1 MSWLDSNFTYKSG
14 DTPKYKVGDKAYRIR
29 IIMPKFLK
37 TKMQKFSIEYEIK
50 KVSGKKHGLFFKEF
64 TYTIQAL
71 DNGEVI
77 ENVYESELYD
87 EWVDFHSP
95 KDPTIDWE
103 KDLEKL
109 YEDSL

>member
-1 MSWLDSNFTYKSG
+1 MGWLDSNFTYKSG
-14 DTPKYKVGDKAYRIR
+14 NTPKYKVGDKAYRVR

-37 TKMQKFSIEYEIK
+37 TKIQKFSIQYEIIEVSEK
-50 KVSGKKHGLFFKEF
+50 KRGVFFKEF
-64 TYTIQAL
+64 TYTIRAL

-77 ENVYESELYD
+77 KNVYESELYD

-95 KDPTIDWE
+95 KDPNIDWE
-103 KDLEKL
+103 KELEKL

>member
-1 MSWLDSNFTYKSG
+1 MSWLDSNFIYKSG
-14 DTPKYKVGDKAYRIR
+14 DKPKYKVGDKAYRIR

-37 TKMQKFSIEYEIK
+37 TKMQKFSIEYEIIA
-50 KVSGKKHGLFFKEF
+50 VSDKKHGLFFKEF
-64 TYTIQAL
+64 TYTVRAL

-95 KDPTIDWE
+95 KDPNINWE
-103 KDLEKL
+103 EELEKM
-109 YEDSL
+109 YEEMQ

>member
-14 DTPKYKVGDKAYRIR
+14 DMPKYKIGDKAYRIR

-37 TKMQKFSIEYEIK
+37 TKIQKFSIEYEIIGVSEK
-50 KVSGKKHGLFFKEF
+50 KSGLFFKEF

-77 ENVYESELYD
+77 EDVYESELYD

-95 KDPTIDWE
+95 KDPTIDWDKE
-103 KDLEKL
+103 LEKL

>member
-14 DTPKYKVGDKAYRIR
+14 NMPKYKIGDKAYRIR
-29 IIMPKFLK
+29 IIMPVLN
-37 TKMQKFSIEYEIK
+37 TKIQKFSIEYRIIGVSEK
-50 KVSGKKHGLFFKEF
+50 KSGLFFKEF

-77 ENVYESELYD
+77 EDVYESELYD

-95 KDPTIDWE
+95 KDPTIDWDKE
-103 KDLEKL
+103 LEKL